1 MYRLM
6 LADDSSATQKI
17 VTLAFNDSD
26 YQVVCLADGRDALE
40 YLSHSPVDIVLLDV
54 ALPGIDGYQL
64 CKKLQQEPRTAAIPV
79 VLMGSIR
86 CPVDEGEI
94 MDFQPA
100 ARLEK
105 PFETSQLLELVESLL
120 ADRTKQ
126 EYIFRDKTAAS
137 GAEEIIISAVV
148 SSILSDL
155 QTGTELIGGLGP
167 DQLLAGTISLPRKY
181 LDLDEPVEQGSESGL
196 SEKEYALVVDLVMEK
211 LAGTLKSVVPEAADE
226 VLKKK
231 RSY

>member
-26 YQVVCLADGRDALE
+26 YQVVCLADGRDVLE
-40 YLSHSPVDIVLLDV
+40 YMSHSPVDIILIDV
-54 ALPGIDGYQL
+54 ALPGMDGYQL
-64 CKKLQQEPRTAAIPV
+64 CRKMLQQPHTAAIPV

-86 CPVDEGEI
+86 FPVDEAKM

-105 PFETSQLLELVESLL
+105 PFETSQLLELVKSLL
-120 ADRTKQ
+120 ADRKNH
-126 EYIFRDKTAAS
+126 EHISRDKIAAS
-137 GAEEIIISAVV
+137 GAGEVIVSAVV
-148 SSILSDL
+148 SSIRSDL
-155 QTGTELIGGLGP
+155 QTSTELIGGLGP
-167 DQLLAGTISLPRKY
+167 DQLQAETNSLPRKY
-181 LDLDEPVEQGSESGL
+181 LGFDDPVEQEPGRAL
-196 SEKEYALVVDLVMEK
+196 SEKEYSLVVDLVIEK